1 MNMAVN
7 HKLTECSQI
16 VSEAK
21 MNPVGPENCADHQ
34 KETSD
39 RHPSR
44 RAVWVAF
51 CEKYGVAEN
60 SELLFD
66 CDEAGFVR
74 TREIGNPRPRKLL
87 RRSAAMEAMMCEE
100 ARKAVACDG
109 IIYIMHTG
117 YSDGV
122 IVPRY
127 IGKSE
132 TAGKT
137 SGVPSVNL
145 LRLETD
151 KSKFGRWGDNYAYHI
166 GDLSSVVLPGHEI
179 AVPPLKYQHWAQELF
194 EGINVE
200 RPRLRQPVF
209 LWVKAWQENE
219 IGPWQEFG
227 PTHLSFLEYLLIGLA
242 SALFPSKIL
251 NREGRN
257 RGDSFSTVSL
267 EEGA

>member
-1 MNMAVN
+1 
-7 HKLTECSQI
+7 
-16 VSEAK
+16 
-21 MNPVGPENCADHQ
+21 MNPVEPENCADHQ

-39 RHPSR
+39 RPPSR
-44 RAVWVAF
+44 RALWVAF

-87 RRSAAMEAMMCEE
+87 RRSAARETMMCEE
-100 ARKAVACDG
+100 ARKAVGYDG

-127 IGKSE
+127 IRKSE

-151 KSKFGRWGDNYAYHI
+151 KSKFGRWGLTVLGRSWSTCI
-166 GDLSSVVLPGHEI
+166 SV
-179 AVPPLKYQHWAQELF
+179 
-194 EGINVE
+194 
-200 RPRLRQPVF
+200 LRGTARWRVQ
-209 LWVKAWQENE
+209 L
-219 IGPWQEFG
+219 G
-227 PTHLSFLEYLLIGLA
+227 
-242 SALFPSKIL
+242 
-251 NREGRN
+251 
-257 RGDSFSTVSL
+257 
-267 EEGA
+267 

>member
-1 MNMAVN
+1 M
-7 HKLTECSQI
+7 
-16 VSEAK
+16 
-21 MNPVGPENCADHQ
+21 
-34 KETSD
+34 ET
-39 RHPSR
+39 
-44 RAVWVAF
+44 
-51 CEKYGVAEN
+51 
-60 SELLFD
+60 
-66 CDEAGFVR
+66 
-74 TREIGNPRPRKLL
+74 
-87 RRSAAMEAMMCEE
+87 MMCEE
-100 ARKAVACDG
+100 AKKAAGYDG

-137 SGVPSVNL
+137 TGVPSVNL

-179 AVPPLKYQHWAQELF
+179 AVQPLKYQHWAQELF

-209 LWVKAWQENE
+209 LWVKAWQEDV
-219 IGPWQEFG
+219 GPWKEFG
-227 PTHLSFLEYLLIGLA
+227 STRLSFLEYLLIGLA

-251 NREGRN
+251 NREGNN
-257 RGDSFSTVSL
+257 RDATASAK
-267 EEGA
+267 EGS